1 MIKLKRKMVNWE
13 NKSKKYQNK
22 SLFKLNKKFCE
33 NLFIKSKL
41 KRYE

>member
-1 MIKLKRKMVNWE
+1 MIKLKRKMVNW
-13 NKSKKYQNK
+13 KKKYQNK